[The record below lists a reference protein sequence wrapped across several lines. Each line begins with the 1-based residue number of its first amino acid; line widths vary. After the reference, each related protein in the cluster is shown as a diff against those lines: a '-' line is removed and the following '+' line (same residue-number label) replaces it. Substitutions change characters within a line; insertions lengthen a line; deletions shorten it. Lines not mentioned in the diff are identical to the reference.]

1 MLTINHTP
9 EKSLLTFVFSGRMDT
24 IESLKIGEMIAEKM
38 AETATSGTAGEPSQ
52 ITVVF
57 DLNGVNYISSSFI
70 RICVQTAKQTPP
82 GKFSITGSDPFI
94 KKTFK
99 IAGLDEILNIK

>member
-1 MLTINHTP
+1 MLTINHNS

-24 IESLKIGEMIAEKM
+24 IECLKTGEMITAKM
-38 AETATSGTAGEPSQ
+38 TETLASIPPGDPSALS
-52 ITVVF
+52 VVF
-57 DLNGVNYISSSFI
+57 DLEGVSYISSSFI

-82 GKFSITGSDPFI
+82 GKFSITGSDPFV

-99 IAGLDEILNIK
+99 IAGLDEILNIR